1 MMAMLLLFLGIYL
14 YETKKSLPLPPF
26 SSSSSSSVRKD
37 KAPLSSVAGGG
48 GEEGAEK
55 IRRNAGTR

>member
-14 YETKKSLPLPPF
+14 YETKKSLPLPTF
-26 SSSSSSSVRKD
+26 SSLSSSTAVRKD
-37 KAPLSSVAGGG
+37 KAPLSSVA

>member
-26 SSSSSSSVRKD
+26 SSSSSSSTAVRKD
-37 KAPLSSVAGGG
+37 KAPLSSVA

>member
-1 MMAMLLLFLGIYL
+1 MAMLLLFLGIYL
-14 YETKKSLPLPPF
+14 YETKKSLPLPTF
-26 SSSSSSSVRKD
+26 SSSSAAVRKD

-48 GEEGAEK
+48 GEEGVAEK